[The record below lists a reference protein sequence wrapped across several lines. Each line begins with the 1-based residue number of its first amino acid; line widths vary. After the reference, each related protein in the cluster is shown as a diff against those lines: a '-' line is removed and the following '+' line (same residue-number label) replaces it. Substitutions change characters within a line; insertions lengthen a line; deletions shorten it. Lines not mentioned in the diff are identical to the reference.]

1 MAKINA
7 NSKQSLLWRV
17 LNAVACWQDKR
28 FLWALM
34 VFVCLAL
41 VFVAHFIFQEYAF
54 MRPCE
59 QCVYIR
65 YAFLVM
71 ALGGIIAL
79 LNPRNAVLKT
89 IAYVLAFF
97 GAIRGVMFSVK
108 LNGIHHAA
116 HSEYAMFGVQ
126 GCSTVPNFDFGLPL
140 DKWFP
145 SLFAPTGDCGF
156 DYSTAPSDLVLEGF
170 QKWLVELYADGWY
183 LVPSAQFGNM
193 AECCLLAFLMCL
205 VALSAMLISWLVS
218 KFCTKKA

>member
-1 MAKINA
+1 MSKINS
-7 NSKQSLLWRV
+7 NQSLLLRV
-17 LNAVACWQDKR
+17 INTLASWQDKR

-34 VFVCLAL
+34 VFVCVAL
-41 VFVAHFIFQEYAF
+41 VFVAHFVFQEYAF

-79 LNPRNAVLKT
+79 IKPQNTILKL
-89 IAYVLAFF
+89 IAYALAFF
-97 GAIRGVMFSVK
+97 GAVRGVMFSVK

-116 HSEYAMFGVQ
+116 HSEDAIFGVQ
-126 GCSTVPNFDFGLPL
+126 GCSTVPSFDFGLPL

-156 DYSTAPSDLVLEGF
+156 DYSTPPSDLVLEGF

-193 AECCLLAFLMCL
+193 AECCLLAFAMCL
-205 VALSAMLISWLVS
+205 VALSVMFLSWIGRKV
-218 KFCTKKA
+218 FA

>member
-108 LNGIHHAA
+108 LNGIHHAT
-116 HSEYAMFGVQ
+116 HSEDAMFGVQ

>member
-1 MAKINA
+1 MAKTNT
-7 NSKQSLLWRV
+7 NSRQSLLWRV
-17 LNAVACWQDKR
+17 VDKIACWQDKR

-41 VFVAHFIFQEYAF
+41 VFVAHFIFQEYAY
-54 MRPCE
+54 MPPCE

-79 LNPRNAVLKT
+79 INPKNLIFKL

-116 HSEYAMFGVQ
+116 HSEDAIFGVQ
-126 GCSTVPNFDFGLPL
+126 GCSTEPVFDFGLPL

-145 SLFAPTGDCGF
+145 NLFLPTGDCGF
-156 DYSTAPSDLVLEGF
+156 DNSMPPPDVVLEGF
-170 QKWLVELYADGWY
+170 RKTFVEMYADGWY
-183 LVPSAQFGNM
+183 LIPSMQFGNM
-193 AECCLLAFLMCL
+193 AQCCLLAFVVCL
-205 VALSAMLISWLVS
+205 AALSAMLVSWLV
-218 KFCTKKA
+218 KKKLAK